1 MDETADASGRSIL
14 NILVGECSEVPINP
28 PSLLKTT
35 ELSKTNSETIVLEIM
50 NTLSMLF
57 KNDTTKYKNLKL
69 LLTDAAPYAL
79 KVGRILKEMIPGLMH
94 VTCICH
100 ALHNL
105 CESIRDANSVV
116 NDCIALLK
124 KLLVKNKTNKDLYY
138 EKTSLR
144 MPKFPVLTR
153 WGTWIDCVVFLYEN
167 FARIVDFVKSLPND
181 NLLKGPLDAILESDH
196 LEFEIRD
203 VYAHRFLTHAIKSLE
218 ESGLSTEK
226 QIEILLGVQSQL
238 LVKGKYST
246 RFNSILSRNPNIQFF
261 IEFNSL
267 RSLKKNKIFAFA
279 PLTTVDVERSFSLY
293 KYILDDR
300 RRNLSVCSMEKLIF
314 LYFNKNQYFFT

>member
-1 MDETADASGRSIL
+1 MKKTQRLWNKKKYTGERVKSETFFRTTVLNYYYNLEFEKIRERYSKKSIFLIMDETADASGRSIL

-116 NDCIALLK
+116 NDCIVLLK
-124 KLLVKNKTNKDLYY
+124 KLLVKNKANKDLYY

-144 MPKFPVLTR
+144 MPKFSVLTR
-153 WGTWIDCVVFLYEN
+153 WGIWIDCVVF
-167 FARIVDFVKSLPND
+167 
-181 NLLKGPLDAILESDH
+181 H
-196 LEFEIRD
+196 
-203 VYAHRFLTHAIKSLE
+203 
-218 ESGLSTEK
+218 
-226 QIEILLGVQSQL
+226 
-238 LVKGKYST
+238 
-246 RFNSILSRNPNIQFF
+246 SRKHI
-261 IEFNSL
+261 IW
-267 RSLKKNKIFAFA
+267 
-279 PLTTVDVERSFSLY
+279 Y
-293 KYILDDR
+293 
-300 RRNLSVCSMEKLIF
+300 RNAK
-314 LYFNKNQYFFT
+314 